1 MLRFLASVYDPLGV
15 ASPVSLVGKLLYR
28 EVCDQH
34 LPWDQKVLET
44 VSKQWKKI
52 GRSLPDHVQV
62 PRSLVGFKETIEA
75 IDLHTFGDT
84 SGAGTA
90 AAVYAV
96 VHQAS
101 GVNQGLLGAK
111 SRLAKKGLTIPRV
124 ELVSAHMAANLVENV
139 KNTLE
144 GQPVRSVHGWLDST
158 VALCWIR
165 EGSAYKHFVA
175 NEWTRYEIHSMET
188 CWYRPESRWYWQ

>member
-1 MLRFLASVYDPLGV
+1 MTNTSHGTRKYLRPSR
-15 ASPVSLVGKLLYR
+15 SS
-28 EVCDQH
+28 E
-34 LPWDQKVLET
+34 
-44 VSKQWKKI
+44 KKI

-62 PRSLVGFKETIEA
+62 PRSLAGFKETIEA

-101 GVNQGLLGAK
+101 SVNQGLLGAK
-111 SRLAKKGLTIPRV
+111 SRLAKNGLTIPRV
-124 ELVSAHMAANLVENV
+124 ELVSAHMAANLAENV

-165 EGSAYKHFVA
+165 EGSAYQHFVA
-175 NEWTRYEIHSMET
+175 NE
-188 CWYRPESRWYWQ
+188 